1 MQEQIPV
8 EDKLNPPR
16 QCGWCERPAVGEVVL
31 EKARYRMDVKGGQ
44 KVRVITK
51 APLTAGVC
59 RRHKNILDFQPQ
71 AEKPD
76 TYRIQ

>member
-16 QCGWCERPAVGEVVL
+16 VCGWCNEDAVAQVLL
-31 EKARYRMDVKGGQ
+31 EKPRYRMEVKGGQ
-44 KVRVITK
+44 KVRVIAK
-51 APLTAGVC
+51 NAIVVGAC
-59 RRHKNILDFQPQ
+59 RKHKNILDFQPQ

-76 TYRIQ
+76 TYGIK